1 MKIDANRR
9 KLKVLIVSHARR
21 WNGETEY
28 ALAAAR
34 AEARMGME
42 VTLAA
47 AAGATYAHYLEPSIL
62 SLELPGPRPD
72 RAPLDFLRDLRWLAN
87 LIGRGGYDLI
97 HSVRSTSHLLA
108 ALAGRGRAPL
118 IHLRGAARVPS
129 GNFFS
134 RFLYRKLTDAVIVS
148 SPRIRDRLL
157 EKVGMPSERVHL
169 LLAPVDVRRFRPA
182 PPDPELLR
190 ELSLAP
196 GTPVVLMVARLA
208 PVKGHRVLLE
218 AMARVSR
225 EFPRAALVLAGKPWQ
240 GEPENLKRLA
250 AELGI
255 ADRVVFA
262 GLRRDIPR
270 FIAAA
275 SVCVLSSLGSEENS
289 RAVSEYM
296 AGGRPVAATSV
307 GVVPALVAEGKTGY
321 LVPPGDPAALGD
333 RIADILRDPE
343 RGRKMGKAGRASAV
357 ANLSEEVFVGALKE
371 ILNTLQSGKVDS

>member
-1 MKIDANRR
+1 MKIDENQR

-47 AAGATYAHYLEPSIL
+47 AAGATFARYLEPSIL

-72 RAPLDFLRDLRWLAN
+72 RSPLDFCRDLSWLAK

-118 IHLRGAARVPS
+118 IHLRGGARGPS
-129 GNFFS
+129 GHFFS
-134 RFLYRKLTDAVIVS
+134 RFLYRRLTDAVIVS

-157 EKVGMPSERVHL
+157 EKVGMPEDRVHL
-169 LLAPVDVRRFRPA
+169 LLAPVDAEIFRPA
-182 PPDPELLR
+182 APETGFFR
-190 ELSLAP
+190 ELGIAP
-196 GTPVVLMVARLA
+196 GTPVVLLVGRLA
-208 PVKGHRVLLE
+208 PVKGHRVLLK
-218 AMARVSR
+218 AMQRVSR
-225 EFPRAALVLAGKPWQ
+225 EFPRATLVLAGKPWQ

-262 GLRRDIPR
+262 GLRQDIPR

-289 RAVSEYM
+289 RAVAEYM
-296 AGGRPVAATSV
+296 AGGRPVVATSV
-307 GVVPALVAEGKTGY
+307 GVVSALVADGKTGY
-321 LVPPGDPAALGD
+321 LVPPGDSAVLGD
-333 RIADILRDPE
+333 RIADILREPE
-343 RGRKMGKAGRASAV
+343 RGRRMGEAGRAAAVEKFSA
-357 ANLSEEVFVGALKE
+357 EVFAAALE
-371 ILNTLQSGKVDS
+371 RILKTL